1 MMYVLDTN
9 TLIYFF
15 KGVGHVARHLLA
27 APPRDIGLPAIV
39 VFELQVG
46 IEKSASPK
54 KRKLQLKQLTDVV
67 NVLPF
72 GFDEAR
78 HAAEIRAGLE
88 AQGRPIGPYD
98 ILIAAT
104 ARSKKGIL
112 VTHNIKEF
120 NRIRDLQIVDW
131 F

>member
-1 MMYVLDTN
+1 MMYILDTN

-15 KGVGHVARHLLA
+15 KGVGHVAEHLLA
-27 APPRDIGLPAIV
+27 VPPKDIGLPAIV
-39 VFELQVG
+39 VFELKVG
-46 IEKSASPK
+46 IAKSTSPK
-54 KRKLQLKQLTDVV
+54 KRKLQLKQLTEVV

-72 GFDEAR
+72 GFDEAS
-78 HAAEIRAGLE
+78 HAADIRSRLE
-88 AQGRPIGPYD
+88 SQGRPIGPYD

-104 ARSKKGIL
+104 ALSKKGVM

-120 NRIRDLQIVDW
+120 KRIKGLQIEDW

>member
-1 MMYVLDTN
+1 MYILDTN

-15 KGVGHVARHLLA
+15 KGVGHVAEHLLA
-27 APPRDIGLPAIV
+27 VPPKDIGLPAIV
-39 VFELQVG
+39 VFELNVG
-46 IEKSASPK
+46 IAKSTSPK
-54 KRKLQLKQLTDVV
+54 KRRKQLKQLTDVV

>member
-1 MMYVLDTN
+1 MRYILDTN

-15 KGVGHVARHLLA
+15 KGVGHVAEHLLA
-27 APPRDIGLPAIV
+27 VPPKDIGLPAIV
-39 VFELQVG
+39 VFELKVG
-46 IEKSASPK
+46 IAKSTSPK
-54 KRKLQLKQLTDVV
+54 KRKIQLKQLTEVV

-72 GFDEAR
+72 GFDEAC
-78 HAAEIRAGLE
+78 HAADIRAGLE

-104 ARSKKGIL
+104 ALSKKGTL

-120 NRIRDLQIVDW
+120 NRIEGLQIEDW